1 MVVVR
6 PSPNEWHSQ
15 IISLPQIA
23 GKIKIR
29 IGGNTK
35 LRDKEIESA
44 FFVF

>member
-1 MVVVR
+1 MVVVS
-6 PSPNEWHSQ
+6 PSPNEWQSQ

-23 GKIKIR
+23 GKVKIR
-29 IGGNTK
+29 IGGNTR